1 MSAITYEEVLSLF
14 KETDREIKESSREF
28 REAHRKNLREIQEIG
43 YRLRELERVTL
54 EHGKHLYEQTRQIE
68 EHTRQLEEQTR
79 QIEERG
85 RQIDEQGRQIGG
97 LGDKFGYFTE
107 GMAMPSMERILA
119 ERFGMTFVMPR
130 VRIRKNGETIE
141 IDVLAYANDAINRAI
156 VVEVKSRA
164 RAKAIEQLRKLMTR
178 FREFYPEHESK
189 EVIGILAG
197 VDWER
202 GIADKAREEG
212 FLTASIRDEMFQL
225 TVPEGFRARCW

>member
-54 EHGKHLYEQTRQIE
+54 EHGKHLYEQTRQ
-68 EHTRQLEEQTR
+68 LEEQTR

-130 VRIRKNGETIE
+130 VRIRK
-141 IDVLAYANDAINRAI
+141 
-156 VVEVKSRA
+156 
-164 RAKAIEQLRKLMTR
+164 
-178 FREFYPEHESK
+178 

-225 TVPEGFRARCW
+225 TVPEGFQARCW